1 MNKEFKIGFVV
12 LIVLLMLIV
21 GINYLKGLNIL
32 SSNNKKYYAQYEDIG
47 GLQVGSSVRVNG
59 YQVGMVSDIDLLI
72 QDRPSLLVTLIL
84 DKEFSIPNNS
94 TARIVNQDLM
104 GTKGVSLILGD
115 SDMYIKVG
123 DTLNSSI
130 EGSLQE
136 EVNAQILPL
145 KRKAE
150 ELIGSMDS
158 LMIIVAAILNKDA
171 RANLSNSLNSLDRTF
186 VLMSETMQRVSD
198 IVGENDERINNV
210 IINLESISENI
221 KNSNGAIENSLSN
234 LSSISDSLVNADIS
248 SIVDNFNAITQQIN
262 DGQGSLG
269 LLIKDDRM
277 YNNLER
283 STKELAELV
292 EDIKN
297 NPSRYINFSLV
308 GRSSSYKKKNK

>member
-12 LIVLLMLIV
+12 LIVLVMLIV
-21 GINYLKGLNIL
+21 GVNYLKGLNIL

-115 SDMYIKVG
+115 TDVYVKVG

-158 LMIIVAAILNKDA
+158 LMIIVTAILNKDA

-221 KNSNGAIENSLSN
+221 KNSNGAIENTLSN

-262 DGQGSLG
+262 NGQGSLG

>member
-115 SDMYIKVG
+115 SDVYVKVA

-186 VLMSETMQRVSD
+186 VLMSETMKRVSD

-210 IINLESISENI
+210 VINLESISENI
-221 KNSNGAIENSLSN
+221 KNSNGAIENTLSN

-262 DGQGSLG
+262 NGQGSLG

>member
-12 LIVLLMLIV
+12 LIVLVMLIV
-21 GINYLKGLNIL
+21 GVNYLKGLNIL

-115 SDMYIKVG
+115 TDVYVKVG

-158 LMIIVAAILNKDA
+158 LMIIVTAILNKDA

-221 KNSNGAIENSLSN
+221 KNSNGAIENTLSN
-234 LSSISDSLVNADIS
+234 LSSISDSLVNTDIS

-262 DGQGSLG
+262 NGQGSLG

>member
-12 LIVLLMLIV
+12 LIVLVMLIV
-21 GINYLKGLNIL
+21 GVNYLKGLNIL

-104 GTKGVSLILGD
+104 GTKGISLILGD
-115 SDMYIKVG
+115 TDVYVKVG

-158 LMIIVAAILNKDA
+158 LMIIVTAILNKDA

-221 KNSNGAIENSLSN
+221 KNSNGAIENTLSN

-262 DGQGSLG
+262 NGQGSLG

>member
-1 MNKEFKIGFVV
+1 MSKEFKIGFVV
-12 LIVLLMLIV
+12 LIVLGMLIV
-21 GINYLKGLNIL
+21 GVNYLKGLNIL

-115 SDMYIKVG
+115 TDVYVKVG

-221 KNSNGAIENSLSN
+221 KNSNGAIENTLSN

-248 SIVDNFNAITQQIN
+248 SIGAD
-262 DGQGSLG
+262 SLFV
-269 LLIKDDRM
+269 LLG
-277 YNNLER
+277 
-283 STKELAELV
+283 TKGYY
-292 EDIKN
+292 
-297 NPSRYINFSLV
+297 R
-308 GRSSSYKKKNK
+308 